1 MLGFSQSFQDG
12 TSRVTRAWINLTLTD
27 GSSLEYHEDRVMMNG
42 IIRDSSTSVDGQFTV
57 GAAVTGKMTVILD
70 NSDEELSA
78 YDFRGATMVV
88 WLGGECPVLKAGL
101 HPDADVTEGTQF
113 TITGLTPEQLELFTV
128 NTQLDFGITDGEH
141 DFGRTYI
148 TAVSTSGDVTSITV
162 HDEITITT
170 STFVSISQAEK
181 VNAGRYYIDEYTY
194 DGATVTLVGY
204 DDMVKFDIPCKDTT
218 IGSVWHSALTPG
230 WLINAISWYPEVGVH
245 LYNSASSL
253 PNPLGVAI
261 TYAPAQL
268 DTMTLHDVVSAC
280 CQLMGYYAHIIYV
293 PSSGEYRLKL
303 DWYNTS
309 QLTANQYDGGTFNTN
324 TTPYSDGATLDGGSF
339 NPWDTGDVANGGTFG
354 DRTGVH
360 IIPSPYDLSVD
371 TDDVLITGVSVIL
384 EPTDNINADDSTE
397 TYTKTLGTEGYIIQ
411 ITGNPFIDTTAKADS
426 VCTFLYNKI
435 NGMRFRPLSASVVE
449 NPAMEAG
456 DVAIITGRN
465 ENTYGCFLS
474 RVTYTVN
481 AATQISCD
489 AESTMQNLKARFSG
503 AQKIQAMVQRV
514 ATERAVSNA
523 ETAMIGVLTS
533 YASSRGLYQYTETD
547 LSGGTIYIYGN
558 APTLASSNIRWRISA
573 GSIMVS
579 SDYGQT
585 WNSALSAD
593 GSAVMQSLY
602 AVGINADY
610 IEAGNLTLGG
620 TTKNVDGNFYLKDA
634 QGNLRVTMNKNGIFN
649 GKTSIN
655 DTTNTGFYLSND
667 GFIIGDGDAERYVR
681 ITPDGFVYIH
691 DNTNFTSAGD
701 IGDDDVTP
709 PIDQLVS
716 FVIEGEDENGTIRR
730 SYLSSNE
737 LVVGEYNTAGGYAD
751 TFHVY
756 SDGDIESDGQAVI
769 NGTISS
775 ENRYV
780 ITTSTGA
787 GSIIKYM
794 GVYERG
800 STVAQVYLGIRLAD
814 GSTYYVD
821 LNTSDSRLKKDIS
834 DSTINALDV
843 INKIQHRSFTWKK
856 NGFKAENGYIAQE
869 LRNVIPTAVHP
880 VKQGDGTELLQVS
893 TSEIVPY
900 LSKAIQELSAKVDAL
915 EARLAELEGN

>member
-113 TITGLTPEQLELFTV
+113 TITGLTSEQLELFTV

-148 TAVSTSGDVTSITV
+148 TAVSTSGGVTSITV
-162 HDEITITT
+162 HDAITITT

-218 IGSVWHSALTPG
+218 IGSIWHSALTPG
-230 WLINAISWYPEVGVH
+230 WLINGISWYPEVGVH

-309 QLTANQYDGGTFNTN
+309 QLTANQYDGGTFNTD

-339 NPWDTGDVANGGTFG
+339 DPWDTGDVANGGTFG

-449 NPAMEAG
+449 NPSMEAG

-547 LSGGTIYIYGN
+547 PSGGTIYTYGN
-558 APTLASSNIRWRISA
+558 APTLASSDIRWRISA

-610 IEAGNLTLGG
+610 IEAGDLTLGG

-667 GFIIGDGDAERYVR
+667 GLIIGDGDTERYAR
-681 ITPDGFVYIH
+681 ITPDGTVYIH
-691 DNTNFTSAGD
+691 DNLYPS
-701 IGDDDVTP
+701 V
-709 PIDQLVS
+709 
-716 FVIEGEDENGTIRR
+716 
-730 SYLSSNE
+730 SSNDDYIVAAE
-737 LVVGEYNTAGGYAD
+737 PSFMVEGVNDNDNPGRL
-751 TFHVY
+751 
-756 SDGDIESDGQAVI
+756 I
-769 NGTISS
+769 ISS
-775 ENRYV
+775 SGIELEETVSGALHAIASMSADGNVYV
-780 ITTSTGA
+780 HGNFPAI
-787 GSIIKYM
+787 GSGSGTDDYIKYM
-794 GVYERG
+794 
-800 STVAQVYLGIRLAD
+800 QVMVTSLTNQYLGIRLMND
-814 GSTYYVD
+814 FTFGVN
-821 LNTSDSRLKKDIS
+821 LWQSDKRLKDDIKGS
-834 DSTINALDV
+834 KVNALDV
-843 INKIQHRSFTWKK
+843 INNIKHRSFKWKR
-856 NGFKAENGYIAQE
+856 NGAVNNNGYIAQE
-869 LRNVIPTAVHP
+869 LEEVIPGAVYE
-880 VKQGDGTELLQVS
+880 VEQGDGAELKQIDSSIL
-893 TSEIVPY
+893 IPY

>member
-1 MLGFSQSFQDG
+1 MLGFNERFIEKSKVTKIWLNFTLADG
-12 TSRVTRAWINLTLTD
+12 TQH
-27 GSSLEYHEDRVMMNG
+27 EFHEDRVAFNG
-42 IIRDSSTSVDGQFTV
+42 FVRDSSTTVDGEFTV
-57 GAAVTGKMTVILD
+57 GAAVTGKLTLNLK
-70 NSDEELSA
+70 NSDDALSG
-78 YDFRGATMVV
+78 YDFRGATVV
-88 WLGGECPVLKAGL
+88 AWLGGYKPSPLITGL
-101 HPDADVTEGTQF
+101 HPDENVSWGTQF
-113 TITGLTPEQLELFTV
+113 TVSGLTAEQIALFEVGGTV
-128 NTQLDFGITDGEH
+128 AFGMSDGAQ
-141 DFGRTYI
+141 DIGTAII
-148 TAVSTSGDVTSITV
+148 TAVSTSDDVTTV
-162 HDEITITT
+162 TIDEEMFI
-170 STFVSISQAEK
+170 STAMYVSVLVGEK

-194 DGATVTLVGY
+194 DGSNVALVGY

-218 IGSVWHSALTPG
+218 IGSIWHSALTPG
-230 WLINAISWYPEVGVH
+230 WLINGISWYPEVGVH

-309 QLTANQYDGGTFNTN
+309 QLTASQYDGGTFDTD

-339 NPWDTGDVANGGTFG
+339 DPWNTGDAADGGAFG

-449 NPAMEAG
+449 NPSMEAG
-456 DVAIITGRN
+456 DVAIVTGRN
-465 ENTYGCFLS
+465 ENTYNCFLS
-474 RVTYTVN
+474 HVSYTVN

-489 AESTMQNLKARFSG
+489 AESSMQNLKSRYSG
-503 AQKIQAMVQRV
+503 VQKIQAMVQRV

-547 LSGGTIYIYGN
+547 PSGGTIYTYGN
-558 APTLASSNIRWRISA
+558 ASTLADSDIRWRVSA

-579 SDYGQT
+579 TDYGQT

-593 GSAVMQSLY
+593 GTAVMQSLY

-655 DTTNTGFYLSND
+655 DTTHTGFYLSND
-667 GFIIGDGDAERYVR
+667 GLIVGDGSNDLYFQALPNGD
-681 ITPDGFVYIH
+681 ITIH
-691 DNTNFTSAGD
+691 DNPHLYPGLINTTFSIVSSSGVTNLGSIYSSFGGD
-701 IGDDDVTP
+701 VDVNGDLEV
-709 PIDQLVS
+709 
-716 FVIEGEDENGTIRR
+716 EGAIIQPSDKRLKEHK
-730 SYLSSNE
+730 SYLGENAVEFIRNLKPVYYAKQGKDEVGFYAQDVDAVDPWKCIADKS
-737 LVVGEYNTAGGYAD
+737 GEYMALNY
-751 TFHVY
+751 
-756 SDGDIESDGQAVI
+756 IE
-769 NGTISS
+769 
-775 ENRYV
+775 
-780 ITTSTGA
+780 
-787 GSIIKYM
+787 IIAPL
-794 GVYERG
+794 
-800 STVAQVYLGIRLAD
+800 VAYCQ
-814 GSTYYVD
+814 S
-821 LNTSDSRLKKDIS
+821 
-834 DSTINALDV
+834 
-843 INKIQHRSFTWKK
+843 
-856 NGFKAENGYIAQE
+856 
-869 LRNVIPTAVHP
+869 
-880 VKQGDGTELLQVS
+880 
-893 TSEIVPY
+893 
-900 LSKAIQELSAKVDAL
+900 L
-915 EARLAELEGN
+915 EKRIAELEGK

>member
-57 GAAVTGKMTVILD
+57 GAAVTGKMTVILN

-88 WLGGECPVLKAGL
+88 WLGGERPVLKAGL

-113 TITGLTPEQLELFTV
+113 TITGLTSEQLELFTV

-162 HDEITITT
+162 HDEVTITT

-218 IGSVWHSALTPG
+218 IGSIWHSALTPG
-230 WLINAISWYPEVGVH
+230 WLINGISWYPEVGVH

-309 QLTANQYDGGTFNTN
+309 QLTANQYDGGTFNTD

-339 NPWDTGDVANGGTFG
+339 DPWNTGDAADGGAFG

-547 LSGGTIYIYGN
+547 PSGGTIYTYGN
-558 APTLASSNIRWRISA
+558 ASTLASSDIRWRVSA

-579 SDYGQT
+579 TDYGQT

-593 GSAVMQSLY
+593 GTAVMQSLY

-610 IEAGNLTLGG
+610 IEAGDLTLGG

-667 GFIIGDGDAERYVR
+667 GMIIGDGDTERYVR
-681 ITPDGFVYIH
+681 ITPDGTVYVH
-691 DNTNFTSAGD
+691 DNLYPSFSSGD
-701 IGDDDVTP
+701 EIVAAEP
-709 PIDQLVS
+709 S
-716 FVIEGEDENGTIRR
+716 FMVEGVNDNDNPGRLI
-730 SYLSSNE
+730 
-737 LVVGEYNTAGGYAD
+737 
-751 TFHVY
+751 
-756 SDGDIESDGQAVI
+756 
-769 NGTISS
+769 ISS
-775 ENRYV
+775 SGIELEETVSGALHAIASMSADGNVYV
-780 ITTSTGA
+780 HGNFPAI
-787 GSIIKYM
+787 GSGSGTDDYIKYM
-794 GVYERG
+794 
-800 STVAQVYLGIRLAD
+800 QVMVTSLTNQYLGIRLMND
-814 GSTYYVD
+814 FTFGVN
-821 LNTSDSRLKKDIS
+821 LWQSDKRLKDDIKGS
-834 DSTINALDV
+834 KVNALDV
-843 INKIQHRSFTWKK
+843 INNIKHRSFKWKR
-856 NGFKAENGYIAQE
+856 NGAVNNNGYIAQE
-869 LRNVIPTAVHP
+869 LEEVIPGAVYE
-880 VKQGDGTELLQVS
+880 VEQGDGAELKQIDSSIL
-893 TSEIVPY
+893 IPY

>member
-57 GAAVTGKMTVILD
+57 GAAVTGKMTVILN

-113 TITGLTPEQLELFTV
+113 TITGLTSDELELFTV

-148 TAVSTSGDVTSITV
+148 TAVSTSGGVTSITV
-162 HDEITITT
+162 HDAITITT

-218 IGSVWHSALTPG
+218 IGSIWHSALTPG
-230 WLINAISWYPEVGVH
+230 WLINGISWYPEVGVH

-309 QLTANQYDGGTFNTN
+309 QLTANQYDGGTFNTD

-339 NPWDTGDVANGGTFG
+339 DPWNTGDAADGGAFG

-547 LSGGTIYIYGN
+547 PSGGTIYTYGN
-558 APTLASSNIRWRISA
+558 APTLASSDIRWRISA

-610 IEAGNLTLGG
+610 IEAGDLTLGG

-667 GFIIGDGDAERYVR
+667 GLIIGDGDTERYAR
-681 ITPDGFVYIH
+681 ITPDGTVYIH
-691 DNTNFTSAGD
+691 DNLYPS
-701 IGDDDVTP
+701 V
-709 PIDQLVS
+709 
-716 FVIEGEDENGTIRR
+716 
-730 SYLSSNE
+730 SSNDDHIVAAE
-737 LVVGEYNTAGGYAD
+737 PSFMVEGVNDNDNPGRL
-751 TFHVY
+751 
-756 SDGDIESDGQAVI
+756 I
-769 NGTISS
+769 ISS
-775 ENRYV
+775 SGIELEETVSGALHAIASMSADGNVYV
-780 ITTSTGA
+780 HGNFPAI
-787 GSIIKYM
+787 GSGSGTDDYIKYM
-794 GVYERG
+794 
-800 STVAQVYLGIRLAD
+800 QVMVTSLTNQYLGIRLMND
-814 GSTYYVD
+814 FTFGVN
-821 LNTSDSRLKKDIS
+821 LWQSDKRLKDDIKGS
-834 DSTINALDV
+834 KVNALDV
-843 INKIQHRSFTWKK
+843 INNIKHRSFKWKR
-856 NGFKAENGYIAQE
+856 NGAVNNNGYIAQE
-869 LRNVIPTAVHP
+869 LEEVIPGAVYE
-880 VKQGDGTELLQVS
+880 VEQGDGAELKQIDSSIL
-893 TSEIVPY
+893 IPY

-915 EARLAELEGN
+915 EARLAELEGR

>member
-12 TSRVTRAWINLTLTD
+12 TSRVTKAWINLTLTD
-27 GSSLEYHEDRVMMNG
+27 GTSIEYHEDRVMMNG

-57 GAAVTGKMTVILD
+57 GAAVTGKMTVILN

-113 TITGLTPEQLELFTV
+113 TITGLTSEQLELFTV
-128 NTQLDFGITDGEH
+128 NAQLDFGITDGEH

-162 HDEITITT
+162 HDEVTITT

-218 IGSVWHSALTPG
+218 IGSIWHSALTPG
-230 WLINAISWYPEVGVH
+230 WLINGISWYPEVGVH

-309 QLTANQYDGGTFNTN
+309 QLTANQYDGGTFNTD

-339 NPWDTGDVANGGTFG
+339 DPWNTGDAADGGAFG

-547 LSGGTIYIYGN
+547 PSGGTIYTYGN
-558 APTLASSNIRWRISA
+558 ASTLASSDIRWRVSA

-579 SDYGQT
+579 TDYGQT

-593 GSAVMQSLY
+593 GTAVMQSLY

-610 IEAGNLTLGG
+610 IEAGDLTLGG

-667 GFIIGDGDAERYVR
+667 GMIIGDGDTERYVR
-681 ITPDGFVYIH
+681 ITPDGTVYVH
-691 DNTNFTSAGD
+691 DNLYPSFSSGD
-701 IGDDDVTP
+701 EIVAAEP
-709 PIDQLVS
+709 S
-716 FVIEGEDENGTIRR
+716 FMVEGVNDNDNPGRLI
-730 SYLSSNE
+730 
-737 LVVGEYNTAGGYAD
+737 
-751 TFHVY
+751 
-756 SDGDIESDGQAVI
+756 
-769 NGTISS
+769 ISS
-775 ENRYV
+775 SGIELEETVSGALHAIASMSADGNVYV
-780 ITTSTGA
+780 HGNFPAI
-787 GSIIKYM
+787 GSGSGTDDYIKYM
-794 GVYERG
+794 
-800 STVAQVYLGIRLAD
+800 QVMVTSLTNQYLGIRLMND
-814 GSTYYVD
+814 FTFGVN
-821 LNTSDSRLKKDIS
+821 LWQSDKRLKDDIKGS
-834 DSTINALDV
+834 KVNALDV
-843 INKIQHRSFTWKK
+843 INNIKHRSFKWKR
-856 NGFKAENGYIAQE
+856 NGAVNNNGYIAQE
-869 LRNVIPTAVHP
+869 LEEVIPGAVYE
-880 VKQGDGTELLQVS
+880 VEQGDGAELKQIDSSIL
-893 TSEIVPY
+893 IPY

>member
-113 TITGLTPEQLELFTV
+113 TITGLTSEQLELFTV

-204 DDMVKFDIPCKDTT
+204 DDMAKFDIPCKDTT
-218 IGSVWHSALTPG
+218 IGSIWHSALTPG
-230 WLINAISWYPEVGVH
+230 WLINGISWYPEVGVH

-309 QLTANQYDGGTFNTN
+309 QLTANQYDGGTFNTD

-547 LSGGTIYIYGN
+547 PSGGTIYTYGN
-558 APTLASSNIRWRISA
+558 ASTLASSDIRWRISA

-610 IEAGNLTLGG
+610 IEAGDLTLGG
-620 TTKNVDGNFYLKDA
+620 LTKNVDGNFYLKDA
-634 QGNLRVTMNKNGIFN
+634 QGNLRVTMNKNGIYN

-655 DTTNTGFYLSND
+655 DTTHTGFYLYND
-667 GFIIGDGDAERYVR
+667 GLIIGDGAADRYAR
-681 ITPDGFVYIH
+681 ITPDGIVYIH
-691 DNTNFTSAGD
+691 DNLNPSSTEVDAEPSFLIEGINENDNLGRLILSSSGIELEETVNGVQNTIASISADSIDGTIVTSGD
-701 IGDDDVTP
+701 IKSRLGTLIATSP
-709 PIDQLVS
+709 S
-716 FVIEGEDENGTIRR
+716 ANGESI
-730 SYLSSNE
+730 YYMA
-737 LVVGEYNTAGGYAD
+737 VEY
-751 TFHVY
+751 
-756 SDGDIESDGQAVI
+756 
-769 NGTISS
+769 
-775 ENRYV
+775 
-780 ITTSTGA
+780 TGA
-787 GSIIKYM
+787 EPFLRVRSESSFY
-794 GVYERG
+794 GVEFNVSDKKLKTDIHD
-800 STVAQVYLGIRLAD
+800 STV
-814 GSTYYVD
+814 S
-821 LNTSDSRLKKDIS
+821 
-834 DSTINALDV
+834 ALDV
-843 INKIQHRSFTWKK
+843 VNKIQHRSFDWKRSQIHVD
-856 NGFKAENGYIAQE
+856 NGYVAQE
-869 LRNVIPTAVHP
+869 LEEVIPGATYDVP
-880 VKQGDGTELLQVS
+880 QDDGPSTKQIRLLSV
-893 TSEIVPY
+893 VPY

-915 EARLAELEGN
+915 EARLAELEGR

>member
-1 MLGFSQSFQDG
+1 MLGFNERFIEKSKVTKIWLNFTLADG
-12 TSRVTRAWINLTLTD
+12 TQH
-27 GSSLEYHEDRVMMNG
+27 EFHEDRVAFNG
-42 IIRDSSTSVDGQFTV
+42 FVRDSSTTVDGEFTV
-57 GAAVTGKMTVILD
+57 GAAVTGKLTLTLD
-70 NSDEELSA
+70 NTDDVLSA
-78 YDFRGATMVV
+78 YDFRGATVV
-88 WLGGECPVLKAGL
+88 AWLGGYKPSPLITGL
-101 HPDADVTEGTQF
+101 HPDENVSWGTQF
-113 TITGLTPEQLELFTV
+113 TVSGLTAEQIALFEVGGTV
-128 NTQLDFGITDGEH
+128 AFGMSDGAQ
-141 DFGRTYI
+141 DIGTAII
-148 TAVSTSGDVTSITV
+148 TAVSTSDDVTTV
-162 HDEITITT
+162 TIDEEMFI
-170 STFVSISQAEK
+170 STAMYVSVLVGEK

-194 DGATVTLVGY
+194 DGSNVTLVGY

-245 LYNSASSL
+245 LYNSASYL

-309 QLTANQYDGGTFNTN
+309 QLTSNQYDGGTFDTT

-339 NPWDTGDVANGGTFG
+339 DPWNTGDVADGGAFG

-411 ITGNPFIDTTAKADS
+411 ITSNPFIDTTAKADS

-449 NPAMEAG
+449 NPSMEAG
-456 DVAIITGRN
+456 DVAIVTGRN
-465 ENTYGCFLS
+465 ENTYNCFLS
-474 RVTYTVN
+474 HVTYSVN

-489 AESTMQNLKARFSG
+489 AESSMQNLKSRYSG

-547 LSGGTIYIYGN
+547 PSGGTIYTYGN
-558 APTLASSNIRWRISA
+558 ASTLADSDIRWRVSA

-579 SDYGQT
+579 TDYGQT

-593 GSAVMQSLY
+593 GTAVMQSLY

-649 GKTSIN
+649 GKTNIN
-655 DTTNTGFYLSND
+655 DTSHTGFYLSND
-667 GFIIGDGDAERYVR
+667 GLIVGDGSKNLYFQAL
-681 ITPDGFVYIH
+681 PDGDITIH
-691 DNTNFTSAGD
+691 DNPHLYPGLINTTFSIVSSSGATRLGSIYSYFAGD
-701 IGDDDVTP
+701 VDVNGDLDV
-709 PIDQLVS
+709 
-716 FVIEGEDENGTIRR
+716 EGEIIQPSDKRLKEHK
-730 SYLSSNE
+730 SYLGEDAVEFIHNLKPVYYTKKGKREVGFYAQDVDEVDPWECIADKS
-737 LVVGEYNTAGGYAD
+737 GEYMALNY
-751 TFHVY
+751 
-756 SDGDIESDGQAVI
+756 IE
-769 NGTISS
+769 
-775 ENRYV
+775 
-780 ITTSTGA
+780 
-787 GSIIKYM
+787 IIAPL
-794 GVYERG
+794 
-800 STVAQVYLGIRLAD
+800 VAYCQ
-814 GSTYYVD
+814 S
-821 LNTSDSRLKKDIS
+821 
-834 DSTINALDV
+834 
-843 INKIQHRSFTWKK
+843 
-856 NGFKAENGYIAQE
+856 
-869 LRNVIPTAVHP
+869 
-880 VKQGDGTELLQVS
+880 
-893 TSEIVPY
+893 
-900 LSKAIQELSAKVDAL
+900 L
-915 EARLAELEGN
+915 EKRIAELEGK